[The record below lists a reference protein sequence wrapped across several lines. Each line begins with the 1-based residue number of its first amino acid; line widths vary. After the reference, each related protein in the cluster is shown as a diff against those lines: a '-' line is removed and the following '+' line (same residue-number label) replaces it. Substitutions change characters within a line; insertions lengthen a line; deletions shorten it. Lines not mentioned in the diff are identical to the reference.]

1 MITNIKRRSFLKV
14 AATLGGGFTLGIA
27 WASDVKT
34 GFIKTAAEDWT
45 GINAYLSIS
54 PTGKITIMSTNP
66 EIGQNIKTAFP
77 MIVADELGA
86 DWKDVIVEQA
96 ALDTV
101 NFKRQVAGGSQSI
114 RFSFDLLR
122 QAGAT
127 ARQMLINA
135 AAETWG
141 VDPSLCKAE
150 MSKVVYNGKSL
161 SYGELAN
168 KAGKMPKPENVSL
181 KDTKDF
187 HIIGSSQKNVD
198 ADKILSGN
206 QKYGIDTKRE
216 GMLYASIKKPDG
228 FGQVIVSVDDAKTR
242 AIPGVVDV
250 VQFDEK
256 VVVLAKDT
264 WTAMK
269 GKKALSVTY
278 KSDKTLEDSEVID
291 KKLVELLNGVGEV
304 KRNDGDVDKA
314 FSEAD
319 QIVEKTYEAPFLP
332 HNCMEPMNFFADVQ
346 ADKAHL
352 EGPIQTPE
360 GSRKAV
366 ADMLGLKEDQVSLM
380 LTRMGGG
387 FGRRLNGDFVRE
399 AAQIS
404 KLAGKPILLVYSR
417 EDDMAGGIY
426 RNAVKYR
433 FKAAVKGG
441 KMTAYQ
447 LHGAGVNSRNHCR
460 ENFFPAGAIDNYK
473 VMSSNYESAV
483 TCGPWRAPV
492 TNFLA
497 CAEQSFL
504 DEVAEACK
512 KDAVDFRLEM
522 LDYAIANNST
532 TKKDYDPVR
541 FKAVLKLA
549 ADKSDWYNKS
559 SNEFKGFS
567 AYFSHNSY
575 VAEVAHM
582 KKVDGTPVL
591 EKVTCAFDCGILIN
605 PLSALNQVEGGV
617 VDGIGHAMYGNL
629 TIKDG
634 AAQQTNFNNYRM
646 IRIAEA
652 PKVVS
657 HFIDSTEHPS
667 GLGEPTLPP
676 AGGALANAIYKATGK
691 RIYKQPFVNEMEV
704 DVLG

>member
-27 WASDVKT
+27 WASDVKA

-54 PTGKITIMSTNP
+54 PSGKITIMSTNP

-141 VDPSLCKAE
+141 IDPSLCKAE

-168 KAGKMPKPENVSL
+168 KAGKMPKPENVPF
-181 KDTKDF
+181 KEIKDF

-206 QKYGIDTKRE
+206 QKYGIDIKRE

-291 KKLVELLNGVGEV
+291 KKLVELLNGAGEV

-314 FSEAD
+314 FAEAD

-352 EGPIQTPE
+352 EGP
-360 GSRKAV
+360 
-366 ADMLGLKEDQVSLM
+366 
-380 LTRMGGG
+380 
-387 FGRRLNGDFVRE
+387 
-399 AAQIS
+399 
-404 KLAGKPILLVYSR
+404 
-417 EDDMAGGIY
+417 
-426 RNAVKYR
+426 
-433 FKAAVKGG
+433 
-441 KMTAYQ
+441 
-447 LHGAGVNSRNHCR
+447 
-460 ENFFPAGAIDNYK
+460 
-473 VMSSNYESAV
+473 
-483 TCGPWRAPV
+483 
-492 TNFLA
+492 
-497 CAEQSFL
+497 
-504 DEVAEACK
+504 
-512 KDAVDFRLEM
+512 
-522 LDYAIANNST
+522 
-532 TKKDYDPVR
+532 
-541 FKAVLKLA
+541 
-549 ADKSDWYNKS
+549 
-559 SNEFKGFS
+559 
-567 AYFSHNSY
+567 
-575 VAEVAHM
+575 
-582 KKVDGTPVL
+582 
-591 EKVTCAFDCGILIN
+591 
-605 PLSALNQVEGGV
+605 
-617 VDGIGHAMYGNL
+617 
-629 TIKDG
+629 
-634 AAQQTNFNNYRM
+634 
-646 IRIAEA
+646 
-652 PKVVS
+652 
-657 HFIDSTEHPS
+657 
-667 GLGEPTLPP
+667 
-676 AGGALANAIYKATGK
+676 
-691 RIYKQPFVNEMEV
+691 
-704 DVLG
+704 